1 MHAHIRY
8 AEALAKLGDGDGFFQ
23 ALLTICP
30 ISIEKTVPNAEMR
43 QSNMYFS
50 SSDAAFL
57 NRADA
62 AENFDKLRDGSISV
76 KGGWRLYSSG
86 PGLYSGLVIRQLFG
100 LRESADAWVF
110 DPVLPKEL
118 DGIVLTWELGSQK
131 VEIEYR
137 VRESSAGPQSVTC
150 ADVTLDATR
159 ESNPYREGG
168 LIVSKSVLEV
178 ALASDSRI
186 TVTL

>member
-1 MHAHIRY
+1 
-8 AEALAKLGDGDGFFQ
+8 LAKLGDGDGFFQ

-30 ISIEKTVPNAEMR
+30 ISIEKTVPNAQMR

-62 AENFDKLRDGSISV
+62 AENFDKLRDGSIAV

-86 PGLYSGLVIRQLFG
+86 PGLYTGLVIRQFFG
-100 LRESADAWVF
+100 LRELADAWVF
-110 DPVLPKEL
+110 DPVLPMEL
-118 DGIVLTWELGSQK
+118 DGIVLTWELGGQT
-131 VEIEYR
+131 VEVEYQ
-137 VRESSAGPQSVTC
+137 VKSACSGLQSVQC
-150 ADVTLDATR
+150 AGAVLAATR

-168 LIVSKSVLEV
+168 LVVEKSILKS
-178 ALASDSRI
+178 ALASHSRI
-186 TVTL
+186 IVTL